1 MKKIMKILLH
11 IGAGIML
18 SVFIYRYGE
27 AADSH
32 LAEMTEV
39 EKDVLPNRSDNDEV
53 WNMTEDAENVIGEI
67 EILEKSMY
75 VEEEIASMDGWIV
88 TKYLKYPYFTGG
100 SKKVTDRINEQ
111 IFQTVMHEN
120 MAVEDWVTYI
130 EMTYEITFE
139 DEQYLSILLEGNVS
153 RGGGYG
159 EYSRGM
165 NFDMESGE
173 LLSMEDICE
182 WTLIQEAVK
191 NATMAMDKFNAMSGY
206 RGTSFESVALLEASR
221 FALENVKNTIV
232 PESLRSDFG
241 KLIDEYVR
249 FNEESRNNIM
259 ERMTPNYMYEDIGK
273 STQFLRNK
281 DELISSQRSF
291 YKREKEDIRDL
302 LREYYSETANK
313 GRAKTKL
320 QQYTERYHK
329 KNNPMYSDSSLFDN
343 GFVNLMV
350 Q

>member
-39 EKDVLPNRSDNDEV
+39 EKDVLPNRSNNDEV

-182 WTLIQEAVK
+182 WILIQEAVK
-191 NATMAMDKFNAMSGY
+191 KAVEKDNLSVQVGSRDIWLDGEQKEEYLKTDFMDLFKENSY
-206 RGTSFESVALLEASR
+206 LRTDKNR
-221 FALENVKNTIV
+221 F
-232 PESLRSDFG
+232 F
-241 KLIDEYVR
+241 
-249 FNEESRNNIM
+249 
-259 ERMTPNYMYEDIGK
+259 
-273 STQFLRNK
+273 
-281 DELISSQRSF
+281 
-291 YKREKEDIRDL
+291 IRDGYL
-302 LREYYSETANK
+302 VFIAPSLPSFK
-313 GRAKTKL
+313 GDTYIELEIAL
-320 QQYTERYHK
+320 YCPEH
-329 KNNPMYSDSSLFDN
+329 F
-343 GFVNLMV
+343 FVI
-350 Q
+350 

>member
-39 EKDVLPNRSDNDEV
+39 EKDVLPNRSNNDEV

-130 EMTYEITFE
+130 EMTYEITFK
-139 DEQYLSILLEGNVS
+139 DEQYLSFLLEGNVS

-182 WTLIQEAVK
+182 WILIQEAVK
-191 NATMAMDKFNAMSGY
+191 KAVEKDNLSVQVGSRDIWLDGEQKEEYLKTDFMDLFKENSY
-206 RGTSFESVALLEASR
+206 LRTDKNR
-221 FALENVKNTIV
+221 F
-232 PESLRSDFG
+232 F
-241 KLIDEYVR
+241 
-249 FNEESRNNIM
+249 
-259 ERMTPNYMYEDIGK
+259 
-273 STQFLRNK
+273 
-281 DELISSQRSF
+281 
-291 YKREKEDIRDL
+291 IRDGYL
-302 LREYYSETANK
+302 VFIAPSLPSFK
-313 GRAKTKL
+313 GDTYIELEIAL
-320 QQYTERYHK
+320 YCPEH
-329 KNNPMYSDSSLFDN
+329 F
-343 GFVNLMV
+343 FVI
-350 Q
+350 